1 MSAEDYVD
9 LGNTGYRRSFIGS
22 LVISGILAISGILS
36 MLPTGRFIVG
46 GDL

>member
-9 LGNTGYRRSFIGS
+9 LGNIGYRRSFIGS
-22 LVISGILAISGILS
+22 LVISGILSGTLS
-36 MLPTGRFIVG
+36 TLPTGRFIVG